1 MTSSTASVHAI
12 SEFLPP
18 KAETT
23 PSVNPLKCHK
33 GIRAVALVFFFSTN
47 YKTSIDEDKIVKIFS
62 EDKSILPRILDK
74 LEIIEEQN
82 NIKNIALYYKD
93 LVKNDNLFLGNK
105 NGKEIIIEFFDYNCG
120 YCKRSFPEIM
130 ELVSENKDIKI
141 ILKELPVLGESSILA
156 SKASIASQK
165 QDKYFEFHQ
174 ELINFSGLISL
185 IDIKKISKE
194 LGINYEQLQKD
205 MNSEETILLINE
217 SYRLADLIGVR
228 GTPAFIINNNLI
240 PGAIGK
246 NEMLRFLNKWRK

>member
-1 MTSSTASVHAI
+1 MSSLKNKI
-12 SEFLPP
+12 KKNLPFL
-18 KAETT
+18 
-23 PSVNPLKCHK
+23 SILLIVLN
-33 GIRAVALVFFFSTN
+33 LVFFFSTN

-185 IDIKKISKE
+185 TDIKKISKE

-246 NEMLRFLNKWRK
+246 NEMLRFLNK

>member
-1 MTSSTASVHAI
+1 MSSLKNKI
-12 SEFLPP
+12 KKNLPFL
-18 KAETT
+18 
-23 PSVNPLKCHK
+23 SILLIVLNF
-33 GIRAVALVFFFSTN
+33 VFFFSTN

-82 NIKNIALYYKD
+82 NIKNLALYYND

-120 YCKRSFPEIM
+120 YCKRSFSEIM

-165 QDKYFEFHQ
+165 QNKYFEFHQ

-246 NEMLRFLNKWRK
+246 NEMLRFLNK

>member
-1 MTSSTASVHAI
+1 MSSLKNKI
-12 SEFLPP
+12 KKNLFFL
-18 KAETT
+18 
-23 PSVNPLKCHK
+23 SILLVVLN
-33 GIRAVALVFFFSTN
+33 LVFFFSTN
-47 YKTSIDEDKIVKIFS
+47 YETSIDEDKIVKIFL
-62 EDKSILPRILDK
+62 EDRSILPRILDK

-82 NIKNIALYYKD
+82 VIKNIALYYKD

-105 NGKEIIIEFFDYNCG
+105 NGKEVIIEFFDYNCG

-174 ELINFSGLISL
+174 ELINFSGIISL

-194 LGINYEQLQKD
+194 LGINFEQLQRD

>member
-1 MTSSTASVHAI
+1 MSSLKNKI
-12 SEFLPP
+12 KKNLFFL
-18 KAETT
+18 
-23 PSVNPLKCHK
+23 SILLVVLN
-33 GIRAVALVFFFSTN
+33 LVFFFSTN
-47 YKTSIDEDKIVKIFS
+47 YETSIDEDKIVKIFL

-82 NIKNIALYYKD
+82 VIKNIALYYKD

-105 NGKEIIIEFFDYNCG
+105 NGKEVIIEFFDYNCG

-130 ELVSENKDIKI
+130 ELVSENKDVKI

-174 ELINFSGLISL
+174 ELINFSGIISL

-194 LGINYEQLQKD
+194 LGINFEQLQRD

-246 NEMLRFLNKWRK
+246 NEMLRFLNK

>member
-1 MTSSTASVHAI
+1 MSSLKNKI
-12 SEFLPP
+12 KKNLFFL
-18 KAETT
+18 
-23 PSVNPLKCHK
+23 SILLIILN
-33 GIRAVALVFFFSTN
+33 LVFFFSTN
-47 YKTSIDEDKIVKIFS
+47 YKTSIDEDKIVKIFL
-62 EDKSILPRILDK
+62 EDRSILPRILDK

-82 NIKNIALYYKD
+82 VIKNIALYYKD

-105 NGKEIIIEFFDYNCG
+105 NGKEVIIEFFDYNCG

-130 ELVSENKDIKI
+130 ELVSENRDIKI

-174 ELINFSGLISL
+174 ELINFSGIISL

-194 LGINYEQLQKD
+194 LGINFEQLQRD

-246 NEMLRFLNKWRK
+246 NEMLRFLNKWKK

>member
-1 MTSSTASVHAI
+1 MSSLKNKI
-12 SEFLPP
+12 KKNLPFL
-18 KAETT
+18 
-23 PSVNPLKCHK
+23 SILLIVLN
-33 GIRAVALVFFFSTN
+33 LVFFFSTN

-174 ELINFSGLISL
+174 ELINFSGIISL

-194 LGINYEQLQKD
+194 LGINFEQLQRD

-246 NEMLRFLNKWRK
+246 NEMLRFLNK

>member
-1 MTSSTASVHAI
+1 MSSLKNKI
-12 SEFLPP
+12 KKNLPFL
-18 KAETT
+18 
-23 PSVNPLKCHK
+23 SILLIVLN
-33 GIRAVALVFFFSTN
+33 LVFFFSTN
-47 YKTSIDEDKIVKIFS
+47 YKSSIDEDKIVKIFS

-93 LVKNDNLFLGNK
+93 LIKNDNLYLGNK

-205 MNSEETILLINE
+205 MDSEETILLINE

-246 NEMLRFLNKWRK
+246 NEMLRFLNK

>member
-1 MTSSTASVHAI
+1 MSSLKNKI
-12 SEFLPP
+12 KKNLFFL
-18 KAETT
+18 
-23 PSVNPLKCHK
+23 SILLVVLN
-33 GIRAVALVFFFSTN
+33 LVFFFSTN
-47 YKTSIDEDKIVKIFS
+47 YKSSINEDKIVKIFS
-62 EDKSILPRILDK
+62 EDRSVLPRILDK

-130 ELVSENKDIKI
+130 ELISENKDIKI

-174 ELINFSGLISL
+174 ELINFSGIISL

-194 LGINYEQLQKD
+194 LGINFEQLQRD

-228 GTPAFIINNNLI
+228 GTPAFIINSNLI

>member
-1 MTSSTASVHAI
+1 MSSLKNKI
-12 SEFLPP
+12 KKNLFFL
-18 KAETT
+18 
-23 PSVNPLKCHK
+23 SILLIVLN
-33 GIRAVALVFFFSTN
+33 LVFFFSTN
-47 YKTSIDEDKIVKIFS
+47 YKTSIDEDKIVKIFL

-174 ELINFSGLISL
+174 ELINFSGIISL

-246 NEMLRFLNKWRK
+246 NEMLRFLNK

>member
-1 MTSSTASVHAI
+1 MSGLI
-12 SEFLPP
+12 NKIKKGLPY
-18 KAETT
+18 
-23 PSVNPLKCHK
+23 
-33 GIRAVALVFFFSTN
+33 LVVILIIINLFFFFSNNGQNTF
-47 YKTSIDEDKIVKIFS
+47 DEDKIVKILAENKDS
-62 EDKSILPRILDK
+62 LPSILNK
-74 LEIIEEQN
+74 LEAIEDQN
-82 NIKNIALYYKD
+82 NKKNISLYYED
-93 LVKNDNLFLGNK
+93 LIRNENLFLGNR
-105 NGKEIIIEFFDYNCG
+105 NGKDIIIEFFDYNCG

-130 ELVSENKDIKI
+130 DLVSENKNIKV

-165 QDKYFEFHQ
+165 QNKYFDFHQ

-185 IDIKKISKE
+185 SDIKKISKE

-205 MNSEETILLINE
+205 MNSNETILLINE

-246 NEMLRFLNKWRK
+246 NEMLRFLNK

>member
-1 MTSSTASVHAI
+1 MSSLKNKI
-12 SEFLPP
+12 KKNLFFL
-18 KAETT
+18 
-23 PSVNPLKCHK
+23 SILLIVLN
-33 GIRAVALVFFFSTN
+33 LVFFFSTN
-47 YKTSIDEDKIVKIFS
+47 YETSIDEDKIVKIFL
-62 EDKSILPRILDK
+62 EDRSILPRILDK

-82 NIKNIALYYKD
+82 VIKNIALYYKD

-174 ELINFSGLISL
+174 ELINFSGIISL

-194 LGINYEQLQKD
+194 LGINFEQLQRD

-246 NEMLRFLNKWRK
+246 NEMLRFLNK

>member
-1 MTSSTASVHAI
+1 MSSLKNKI
-12 SEFLPP
+12 KKNLFFL
-18 KAETT
+18 
-23 PSVNPLKCHK
+23 SILLIVLN
-33 GIRAVALVFFFSTN
+33 LVFFFSTN
-47 YKTSIDEDKIVKIFS
+47 YETSIDEDKIVKIFL
-62 EDKSILPRILDK
+62 EDRSILPRILDK

-82 NIKNIALYYKD
+82 VIKNIALYYND

-174 ELINFSGLISL
+174 ELINFSGIISL

-194 LGINYEQLQKD
+194 LGINFEQLQRD

-246 NEMLRFLNKWRK
+246 NEMLRFLNK

>member
-1 MTSSTASVHAI
+1 MSSLKNKI
-12 SEFLPP
+12 KKNLFFL
-18 KAETT
+18 
-23 PSVNPLKCHK
+23 SILLVVLN
-33 GIRAVALVFFFSTN
+33 LVFFFSTN
-47 YKTSIDEDKIVKIFS
+47 YETSIDEDKIVKIFL
-62 EDKSILPRILDK
+62 EDRSILPRILDK

-82 NIKNIALYYKD
+82 VIKNIALYYND

-174 ELINFSGLISL
+174 ELINFSGIISL

-194 LGINYEQLQKD
+194 LGINFEQLQRD

-228 GTPAFIINNNLI
+228 GTPSFIINNNLI

>member
-1 MTSSTASVHAI
+1 MSGLI
-12 SEFLPP
+12 NKIKKGLPY
-18 KAETT
+18 
-23 PSVNPLKCHK
+23 
-33 GIRAVALVFFFSTN
+33 LVVILIIINLFFFFSNNGQNTF
-47 YKTSIDEDKIVKIFS
+47 DEDRIVKILAENKDS
-62 EDKSILPRILDK
+62 LPSILNK
-74 LEIIEEQN
+74 LEAIEDQN
-82 NIKNIALYYKD
+82 NKKNISLYYKD
-93 LVKNDNLFLGNK
+93 LIKNENFFLGNK
-105 NGKEIIIEFFDYNCG
+105 NGKDIIIEFFDYNCG

-130 ELVSENKDIKI
+130 DLVSENKNIKV

-165 QDKYFEFHQ
+165 QNKYFDFHQ

-185 IDIKKISKE
+185 SDIKKISKE

-205 MNSEETILLINE
+205 MNSNETILLINE

-246 NEMLRFLNKWRK
+246 NEMLRFLNK

>member
-1 MTSSTASVHAI
+1 MSSLKNKI
-12 SEFLPP
+12 KKNLFFL
-18 KAETT
+18 
-23 PSVNPLKCHK
+23 SILLVVLN
-33 GIRAVALVFFFSTN
+33 LVFFFSTN
-47 YKTSIDEDKIVKIFS
+47 YETSIDEDKIVKIFL
-62 EDKSILPRILDK
+62 EDRSILPRILDK

-82 NIKNIALYYKD
+82 VIKNIALYYKD
-93 LVKNDNLFLGNK
+93 LIKNDNLFLGNK

-174 ELINFSGLISL
+174 ELINFSGIISL

-194 LGINYEQLQKD
+194 LGINFEQLQRD

-246 NEMLRFLNKWRK
+246 NEMLRFLNK

>member
-1 MTSSTASVHAI
+1 MSSLKNKI
-12 SEFLPP
+12 KKNLFFL
-18 KAETT
+18 
-23 PSVNPLKCHK
+23 SILLVVLN
-33 GIRAVALVFFFSTN
+33 LVFFFSTN
-47 YKTSIDEDKIVKIFS
+47 YETSIDEDKIVKIFL
-62 EDKSILPRILDK
+62 EDRSILPRILDK

-82 NIKNIALYYKD
+82 VIKNIALYYKD

-105 NGKEIIIEFFDYNCG
+105 NGKEVIIEFFDYNCG

-174 ELINFSGLISL
+174 ELINFSGIISL

-194 LGINYEQLQKD
+194 LGINFEQLQRD

-246 NEMLRFLNKWRK
+246 NEMLRFLNI

>member
-1 MTSSTASVHAI
+1 MSSLKNKI
-12 SEFLPP
+12 KKNLPFL
-18 KAETT
+18 
-23 PSVNPLKCHK
+23 SILLIVLN
-33 GIRAVALVFFFSTN
+33 LVFFFSTN

-205 MNSEETILLINE
+205 MNSDETILLINE

-246 NEMLRFLNKWRK
+246 NEMLRFLNK

>member
-1 MTSSTASVHAI
+1 MSSLKNKI
-12 SEFLPP
+12 KKNLPFL
-18 KAETT
+18 
-23 PSVNPLKCHK
+23 SILLIVLN
-33 GIRAVALVFFFSTN
+33 LVFFFSTN

-82 NIKNIALYYKD
+82 NIKNISLYYKD

-246 NEMLRFLNKWRK
+246 NEMLRFLNK

>member
-1 MTSSTASVHAI
+1 MSSLKNKI
-12 SEFLPP
+12 KKNLFFL
-18 KAETT
+18 
-23 PSVNPLKCHK
+23 SILLIVLN
-33 GIRAVALVFFFSTN
+33 LVFFFSTN
-47 YKTSIDEDKIVKIFS
+47 YKTSIDEDKIVKIFL
-62 EDKSILPRILDK
+62 EDRSILPRILDK

-82 NIKNIALYYKD
+82 VIKNIALYYKD

-105 NGKEIIIEFFDYNCG
+105 NGKEVIIEFFDYNCG

-130 ELVSENKDIKI
+130 ELVSENRDIKI

-174 ELINFSGLISL
+174 ELINFSGIISL

-194 LGINYEQLQKD
+194 LGINFEQLQRD

-246 NEMLRFLNKWRK
+246 NEMLRFLNKWKK

>member
-1 MTSSTASVHAI
+1 MSSLKNKI
-12 SEFLPP
+12 KKNLFFL
-18 KAETT
+18 
-23 PSVNPLKCHK
+23 SILLIVLN
-33 GIRAVALVFFFSTN
+33 LVFFFSTN
-47 YKTSIDEDKIVKIFS
+47 YKTSIDEDKIVKIFL
-62 EDKSILPRILDK
+62 EDRSILPRILDK

-82 NIKNIALYYKD
+82 VIKNIALYYKD

-105 NGKEIIIEFFDYNCG
+105 NGKEVIIEFFDYNCG

-130 ELVSENKDIKI
+130 ELVSENRDIKI

-174 ELINFSGLISL
+174 ELINFSGIISL

-194 LGINYEQLQKD
+194 LGINFEQLQRD

-217 SYRLADLIGVR
+217 SYRLADLIGVK

-246 NEMLRFLNKWRK
+246 NEMLRFLNK

>member
-1 MTSSTASVHAI
+1 MNNTI
-12 SEFLPP
+12 SRSKKL
-18 KAETT
+18 
-23 PSVNPLKCHK
+23 
-33 GIRAVALVFFFSTN
+33 FFFSTN

-62 EDKSILPRILDK
+62 EDKSILPRILNK

-246 NEMLRFLNKWRK
+246 NEMLRFLNK

>member
-1 MTSSTASVHAI
+1 MSSLKNKI
-12 SEFLPP
+12 KKNLFFL
-18 KAETT
+18 
-23 PSVNPLKCHK
+23 SILLIVLN
-33 GIRAVALVFFFSTN
+33 LVFFFSTN

-130 ELVSENKDIKI
+130 ELVSENRDIKI

-174 ELINFSGLISL
+174 ELINFSGIISL

-194 LGINYEQLQKD
+194 LGINFEQLQRD

-246 NEMLRFLNKWRK
+246 NEMLRFLNK

>member
-1 MTSSTASVHAI
+1 MSSLKNKI
-12 SEFLPP
+12 KKNLFFL
-18 KAETT
+18 
-23 PSVNPLKCHK
+23 SILLIVLN
-33 GIRAVALVFFFSTN
+33 LVFFFSTN
-47 YKTSIDEDKIVKIFS
+47 YETSIDEDKIVKIFL

-82 NIKNIALYYKD
+82 VIKNIALYYKD

-105 NGKEIIIEFFDYNCG
+105 NGKEVIIEFFDYNCG

-174 ELINFSGLISL
+174 ELINFSGIISL

-194 LGINYEQLQKD
+194 LGINFEQLQRD

-246 NEMLRFLNKWRK
+246 NEMLRFLNK

>member
-1 MTSSTASVHAI
+1 MSSLKNKI
-12 SEFLPP
+12 KKNLPFLLILLI
-18 KAETT
+18 
-23 PSVNPLKCHK
+23 VLN
-33 GIRAVALVFFFSTN
+33 LVFFFSTN

-246 NEMLRFLNKWRK
+246 NEMLRFLNK